1 MAGALVVCG
10 ALSVGASALAKDHPV
25 VELDLAQAVQPLSAS
40 YLTGGIHQA
49 ERDGARA
56 VLIRIDTPG
65 GLISS
70 TRNIVGAI
78 LGAKVPVVCWVG
90 PSGARAASAGTFI
103 LLACHVAVMA
113 PGTNVGAAHP
123 VGIQGQVMSEK
134 VTNDAAAFIRSIA
147 EERGRNAVW
156 AEKAVR
162 DSVSVSAEEALRL
175 HVVDGVAD
183 SPEGALRFANERTVT
198 VQGHSVTLATSPA
211 TIQKH
216 SIPFGRGLLGS
227 LIDPNLAFLFFLLGL
242 GGIVFEVLHPGIS
255 VPGILGL
262 LFLVLALVMFEM
274 LPVTLAGLILL
285 VAGVAFLFAELHVP
299 GHGISALAGVVALVV
314 GGLLLFDAGSLVR
327 VSRPLIIGVAIAKA
341 LFILLVVPKV
351 MRARRMPPP
360 VQHVV
365 VGLEGVAK
373 SDIDPIGMVHVRS
386 EEWTA
391 TTDGKKIGAGEKVRV
406 VAQEG
411 LKLRVEPIEATTPA
425 TQERSRK

>member
-1 MAGALVVCG
+1 
-10 ALSVGASALAKDHPV
+10 VGAPALAKDHPV

-78 LGAKVPVVCWVG
+78 LRAKVPVVCWVG

-123 VGIQGQVMSEK
+123 VGIQGQVMTEK
-134 VTNDAAAFIRSIA
+134 VTNDSAAFIRSIA
-147 EERGRNAVW
+147 EERGRNAAW

-175 HVVDGVAD
+175 HVIDGVAD
-183 SPEGALRFANERTVT
+183 SAEGALRAANERTMTIDGHAVT
-198 VQGHSVTLATSPA
+198 VATWPA

-227 LIDPNLAFLFFLLGL
+227 LIDPNFAFVLFLLGL
-242 GGIVFEVLHPGIS
+242 AGLVFEILHPGLS

-262 LFLVLALVMFEM
+262 LALVLALVMFEM

-285 VAGVAFLFAELHVP
+285 VAGVGFLVVELHIP
-299 GHGISALAGVVALVV
+299 GHGLAAAAGVVALAV

-327 VSRPLIIGVAIAKA
+327 VSRPLLVGVVIAKA
-341 LFILLVVPKV
+341 AFILLVVRKAV
-351 MRARRMPPP
+351 QARRMPPP
-360 VQHVV
+360 IPRSV
-365 VGLEGVAK
+365 VGMDGVVT
-373 SDIDPIGMVHVRS
+373 SDLDPVGTVRVRS

-391 TTDGKKIGAGEKVRV
+391 TSTGTKIEAGSKVRV
-406 VAQEG
+406 VAEEG
-411 LKLRVEPIEATTPA
+411 LKLRVDKDGATAPPS
-425 TQERSRK
+425 EGKG